1 MPPKVSDTDFVR
13 LFESLGA
20 HKTARQTNMH
30 LRSVYSRRERLEQKI
45 GRQITAPIQP
55 TGSDGTRH
63 HIAHS
68 HRIYLDVPSGVVL
81 VGSDAHIWP
90 GPLTTAMRGFIRFCK
105 ELKPAAVILNGDV
118 LDFPQISRH
127 PPIGWTKLPS
137 VQEEVEAAQDVL
149 AKIEKVTFKTR
160 KIWTLGNHDSRFETR
175 IATIAPEFAKVAGTS
190 LRDHFPNW
198 EPCWS
203 AWINDNTV
211 VKHRFK
217 GGDHAP
223 FNNAI
228 KSGKHM
234 ITGHL
239 HSAKVIPWSDYN
251 GTRYGVD
258 GGCLAEPEAKAF
270 VDYTEDNPKNWR
282 SGFVVLTYCEGELLP
297 PELVLCHDTKRDCII
312 FRGEIIKV

>member
-1 MPPKVSDTDFVR
+1 
-13 LFESLGA
+13 
-20 HKTARQTNMH
+20 
-30 LRSVYSRRERLEQKI
+30 
-45 GRQITAPIQP
+45 
-55 TGSDGTRH
+55 
-63 HIAHS
+63 
-68 HRIYLDVPSGVVL
+68 
-81 VGSDAHIWP
+81 
-90 GPLTTAMRGFIRFCK
+90 MRGFIRFCK

-149 AKIEKVTFKTR
+149 AKIEKITFKTR

-190 LRDHFPNW
+190 LVDHFPNW

-312 FRGEIIKV
+312 FRGEVIKV